1 MQWTCAASRRDTDFD
16 QIDVDRTKIGASSE
30 WAGSHEEFQ
39 MYKRIL
45 APVDGSSTSNA
56 GLAEA
61 VKVARLTGARIRV
74 LHVVDEMPFLMSS
87 NGYGSLTGNVFSIL
101 KNAGETVLEAAR
113 AQVEEEGI
121 AVEAALFDSLSGR
134 LCDRVLEQ
142 AGTWNADLLVL
153 GTHGRRG
160 VGRMLLGS
168 DAEQIVRTA
177 IVPVLLIRGARATG
191 AVGADEVLLNA
202 A

>member
-45 APVDGSSTSNA
+45 VPVDGSSTSNA

-87 NGYGSLTGNVFSIL
+87 NGYDSLTGNVFSIL

-142 AGTWNADLLVL
+142 SEARGTLTCSCSARMGDAALAGCCWAAMPNRLFV
-153 GTHGRRG
+153 RRSS
-160 VGRMLLGS
+160 RFF
-168 DAEQIVRTA
+168 
-177 IVPVLLIRGARATG
+177 
-191 AVGADEVLLNA
+191 
-202 A
+202 